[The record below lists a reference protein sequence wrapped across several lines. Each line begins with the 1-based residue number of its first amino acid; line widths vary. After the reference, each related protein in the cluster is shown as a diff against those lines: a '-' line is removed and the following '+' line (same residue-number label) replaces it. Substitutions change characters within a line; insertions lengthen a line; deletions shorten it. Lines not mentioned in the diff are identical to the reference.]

1 MAVVSNP
8 YDERRPG
15 ERAAFKVNYG
25 DKFTIPERLDNF
37 LHDALAEVMLTAE
50 RQWWLRRAEDFER
63 AKPRPV
69 GEFHGR
75 MTAAQLRAQWLR
87 LDAMARACRAR
98 AHVSPVDHIREDV
111 ANVLREAC

>member
-1 MAVVSNP
+1 MRAERQSPPAANRGASN
-8 YDERRPG
+8 
-15 ERAAFKVNYG
+15 VNY
-25 DKFTIPERLDNF
+25 RDNSTVPQRIDDF

-98 AHVSPVDHIREDV
+98 AQVSPVDHIREDV
-111 ANVLREAC
+111 ANVLQEVAA